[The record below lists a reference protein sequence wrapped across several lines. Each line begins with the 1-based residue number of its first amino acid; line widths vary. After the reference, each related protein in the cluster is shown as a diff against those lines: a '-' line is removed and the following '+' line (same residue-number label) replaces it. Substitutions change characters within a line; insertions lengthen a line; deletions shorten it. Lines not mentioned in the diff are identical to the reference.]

1 MYIFVWNAHIFKS
14 NSALLL
20 LHTQWEY
27 SPLWSIYDT
36 KLMEVIAIAYRYIS
50 SGPWK
55 LDEGILHT
63 ETKMMQSSIFVA
75 SPQKPMY

>member
-1 MYIFVWNAHIFKS
+1 
-14 NSALLL
+14 
-20 LHTQWEY
+20 
-27 SPLWSIYDT
+27 
-36 KLMEVIAIAYRYIS
+36 MEAIAIAYRYIS